1 MAKYNQLGKGAAF
14 TREKTSQK
22 QPDFGG
28 TVNVLDRE
36 FQISLWKSRTKKGDP
51 YLSIQFSE
59 RIEDEDD
66 SAAMSG
72 PWDNDSEKKQTT
84 SDVFE
89 QQQAARKDHQ

>member
-1 MAKYNQLGKGAAF
+1 MAKYNQIGKGAAF
-14 TREKTSQK
+14 TREKTNQK

-28 TVNVLDRE
+28 TVNIMDKE

-59 RIEDEDD
+59 RIEEEGD
-66 SAAMSG
+66 SAMSG
-72 PWDNDSEKKQTT
+72 PWDNEGSKGSQR
-84 SDVFE
+84 DVFD

>member
-1 MAKYNQLGKGAAF
+1 MAKYNQIGKGAAF

-59 RIEDEDD
+59 RIEDEAD